1 MHSISTGDSFI
12 VLSVMTRSKLK
23 TLSESIRDKDNRAN
37 FRDFRQYKRE
47 RCKCSL
53 VKTFT

>member
-12 VLSVMTRSKLK
+12 ILSVMTRSKLK
-23 TLSESIRDKDNRAN
+23 TLSGSIREKDDRVS

-47 RCKCSL
+47 RYKCSL
-53 VKTFT
+53 VMTFT